1 MQKEQQNIL
10 SEKQNNLGQ
19 NKIILSQNLLSSE
32 NNDENGN
39 QEEQKIQIIKDSQK
53 SEQENWV
60 KDFFSFDRTVANQ
73 IKGKVNKLAQ
83 YKEFLNRPSKM
94 FNQNKRQ
101 KILVS
106 YKSAQQQEECQMLIK
121 NEQEQMPDNIQ
132 GLKNENNEQIQSLQ
146 QLQDKLNTPEG
157 RLEFIDRIRVYLQKM
172 TAHIQRILFQQKIND
187 KKYQELLSLFEK
199 IQGQIESS
207 INQTDKISEQFQKI
221 LGEIKGVLEQL
232 KQLLE
237 QVDIQFEQI
246 NSNIIQIN
254 LLLDQHSY
262 LQEKIFTYLNET
274 YTISRRVKQ
283 GLKQPQQSLEKIQ
296 ETISILQNRP
306 NTLGEQLKYML
317 EQLRN
322 ITQSKNIPDQHEQ
335 KMFDQLEKIIEQI
348 RESLEQP
355 ETMTNQLKKLL
366 KLPKNILQYLDKML
380 DQIKN
385 RQQQQKDDLR
395 FQQIKNSLLQA
406 INLLDQRNK
415 EKQKMVETS
424 NKKTSQIDEQQQKII
439 QSQSGDNGGK
449 NINEGISNSKNDS
462 VVQCTEQEKLKE
474 QLQDSVK
481 FSEFSKDQQE
491 NMIHN
496 FSNPTFEEFITI
508 HNQIKEYTFDDYVQ
522 PCEIENEDGQEQYLI
537 LKRHWEKEIF
547 YEQNTFQE
555 QRKYV
560 LENLQVGENQIYLCK
575 NIITKRKEDLFIG
588 YIDYQIQGYQQ
599 DLLIQIKYNCTEEAL
614 QKDILVLE
622 ALSISYGYIQI
633 EQNNTHVLY
642 LSLEDC
648 IQIHYK
654 LHQFIQN
661 LAPSFNFSK
670 LMYGLQINFE
680 EFQKQQEL
688 QSIKVSIDFLKCF
701 FKEQDYYLCEFSHL
715 ENKGIMV
722 QESNVQYI
730 FDSLQIFI
738 LNTIFKIQIKL
749 KPNFGNIL
757 PRSPIDENL
766 PLTDFYF
773 SIKETYYNKL
783 DTDDSIIDTQI
794 FNRIEVSS
802 QKLQNQDFFLIG
814 GKNHYQSVF
823 VEYESQL
830 EKYFDIPITQ
840 EILIQYCQNILA
852 IEKKK
857 PQSQIISE
865 FNKNHVDIHGII
877 SIQNK
882 LGTIL
887 LESGQPNNALELFN
901 DSLNMIKPFYDQI
914 CQKCKSTNNDMK
926 NDRYSEI
933 NLHDQLRG
941 FQEFAN
947 LINLK
952 MNFCLNKICVCYIDL
967 SLNLK
972 TIMEQ
977 LYYQKIYP
985 ESCYYL
991 GLCYLTKGD
1000 YGGIPQKGSGYILP
1014 DKAPIVETP
1023 IQTKNQDILL
1033 RAKALNSQ
1041 GIFNHLFFYTQMIMI
1056 YDKLNKTLQD
1066 DYSKE
1071 MDNQLEIYKDFMNI
1085 MDTEYLNS

>member
-322 ITQSKNIPDQHEQ
+322 ITQ
-335 KMFDQLEKIIEQI
+335 
-348 RESLEQP
+348 
-355 ETMTNQLKKLL
+355 
-366 KLPKNILQYLDKML
+366 
-380 DQIKN
+380 
-385 RQQQQKDDLR
+385 
-395 FQQIKNSLLQA
+395 
-406 INLLDQRNK
+406 K

-783 DTDDSIIDTQI
+783 DTDDRKTFEKIIKCYERVNPEDYKTVETFKEIINNYMVQEEPD
-794 FNRIEVSS
+794 NRKNCIELHKLVI
-802 QKLQNQDFFLIG
+802 QKCYETFGFIQYYLIYSDNVFSCYDQN
-814 GKNHYQSVF
+814 K
-823 VEYESQL
+823 
-830 EKYFDIPITQ
+830 DIPITQ

-1000 YGGIPQKGSGYILP
+1000 YGGAKYLFNSSYCLSSQKENDQERRLY
-1014 DKAPIVETP
+1014 EY
-1023 IQTKNQDILL
+1023 NQKQ
-1033 RAKALNSQ
+1033 RYHKKE
-1041 GIFNHLFFYTQMIMI
+1041 MIMI